1 MSVLDE
7 ILSEHIILPSHFY
20 EGRGYSIEATAP
32 IRRLIL
38 AMLRDALAC
47 IASRA
52 SSRRFAARKTAREA
66 LAWIEDTN
74 DREIFSFNSV
84 CDSLGIDPDALRKSL
99 HDWQR
104 SGRRLTRRSPVK
116 RETAIL

>member
-7 ILSEHIILPSHFY
+7 ILSEHIILPSQFY
-20 EGRGYSIEATAP
+20 AGRGYRIDATEP
-32 IRRLIL
+32 IRRLMV

-47 IASRA
+47 IATRPRVRGS
-52 SSRRFAARKTAREA
+52 AARKSADEA

-84 CDSLGIDPDALRKSL
+84 CDSLEINPDALRKSL
-99 HDWQR
+99 HEWQR
-104 SGRRLTRRSPVK
+104 SGRRLARRSPVK
-116 RETAIL
+116 HVTAIF